1 MSKFTSVEKNQIK
14 NIVALMSIKRI
25 PDLEIIKS
33 IFDQTNKT
41 MTVRNLTRVKQQI
54 KKESLNWYK
63 KLREGEYEYLYEF
76 KERIDEITNLQKKHH
91 EIIDS
96 PTEPTTI
103 KQTSLVEL
111 HKPSI
116 TLSNLYDVAP
126 TIIGLGNDAAISIAS
141 EVKTGSTERERT
153 AIIV

>member
-1 MSKFTSVEKNQIK
+1 
-14 NIVALMSIKRI
+14 
-25 PDLEIIKS
+25 
-33 IFDQTNKT
+33 

-111 HKPSI
+111 HKLSI

>member
-111 HKPSI
+111 HKLSI